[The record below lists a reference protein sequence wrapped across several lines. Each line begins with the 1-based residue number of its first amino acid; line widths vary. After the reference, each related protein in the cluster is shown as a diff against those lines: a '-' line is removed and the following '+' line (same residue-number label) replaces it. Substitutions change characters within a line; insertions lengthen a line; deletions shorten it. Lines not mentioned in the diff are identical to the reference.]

1 MCFPE
6 YAKHRQANYSMVYG
20 EEFPALL
27 RARVDETRRY
37 FLIMPEPPGGWSFEG
52 ETDELLRLFT
62 LLSDADFFKA
72 VVFLH
77 QRAELKFTAGYL
89 GKTLGYDDA
98 KTADI
103 IEKLKTLEL
112 ITEDIVEIDDASTV
126 YHTTTTNSAIIPF
139 LTFAED
145 MVKPAV
151 FYSLGAQLGD
161 RPWLQT
167 K

>member
-27 RARVDETRRY
+27 RARVDE
-37 FLIMPEPPGGWSFEG
+37 
-52 ETDELLRLFT
+52 
-62 LLSDADFFKA
+62 
-72 VVFLH
+72 
-77 QRAELKFTAGYL
+77 
-89 GKTLGYDDA
+89 
-98 KTADI
+98 
-103 IEKLKTLEL
+103 
-112 ITEDIVEIDDASTV
+112 ASTV
-126 YHTTTTNSAIIPF
+126 YHTTRTNSAIIPF

-145 MVKPAV
+145 MLKPAV
-151 FYSLGAQLGD
+151 FYGLGAQLGD